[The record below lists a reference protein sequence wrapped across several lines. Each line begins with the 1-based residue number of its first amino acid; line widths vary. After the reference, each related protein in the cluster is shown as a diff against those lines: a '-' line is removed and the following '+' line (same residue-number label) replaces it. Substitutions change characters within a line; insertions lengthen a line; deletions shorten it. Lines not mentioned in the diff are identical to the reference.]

1 MSCKCSSG
9 GTSVMTDIMCPAV
22 LTVWRYCWI
31 LNLPSS
37 GKSVDVVLVTEGS
50 SSGVLLSI
58 KQLSYLEATVL
69 FFIEREIRQRGASI
83 PCIIHIIVLK
93 LYTLLILI
101 QTLMHRVDALLER
114 WNVTNVWWP
123 FCWAGFLKQLCVSFS
138 SDSQRSVWQI
148 CFVLV
153 CVSIVLPVA

>member
-1 MSCKCSSG
+1 M
-9 GTSVMTDIMCPAV
+9 
-22 LTVWRYCWI
+22 
-31 LNLPSS
+31 
-37 GKSVDVVLVTEGS
+37 TEGS

-114 WNVTNVWWP
+114 
-123 FCWAGFLKQLCVSFS
+123 
-138 SDSQRSVWQI
+138 
-148 CFVLV
+148 
-153 CVSIVLPVA
+153 